1 MPGVNSDEALAHV
14 AKLVAGRDKTVV
26 QVQQAL
32 ERKGCTPD
40 LIDATVQRA
49 RTLGYLDDARVAVRF
64 ASDALSDGWVGEA
77 LFAKLEAKG
86 LEPKVLEGAIDQA
99 RHALNFDDVAA
110 ARQLLAKKRVDG
122 VKAAR
127 FLASRGYSHELIERL
142 VGTLGAD
149 G

>member
-1 MPGVNSDEALAHV
+1 
-14 AKLVAGRDKTVV
+14 
-26 QVQQAL
+26 
-32 ERKGCTPD
+32 
-40 LIDATVQRA
+40 
-49 RTLGYLDDARVAVRF
+49 
-64 ASDALSDGWVGEA
+64 
-77 LFAKLEAKG
+77 
-86 LEPKVLEGAIDQA
+86 VLEGAIDQA
-99 RHALNFDDVAA
+99 RRALNFDDVAA